1 MLSGSSLRDWIFCT
15 TIGFGSFVL
24 GVTLP
29 VLTLP
34 LMLVYPFPALFL
46 AYSAGLRSAAT
57 SIICSS
63 LLLSIFF
70 TSLQVSPFLSVVY
83 LVMFGLSGLL
93 IGILARK
100 IDQAG
105 DLLLVAILISLSCKL
120 IVTLVA
126 FRITGHNL
134 LTPDAAQMESAVLA
148 FFDSRFSMLSGGE
161 RSLLKENVSQTV
173 QYLIMLIP
181 YTVILFSAT
190 EVLVSCSL
198 ASFLAGRRGGKRF
211 FRLPPLGQWSF
222 PKNILLAL
230 VVGFICEMLASKDA
244 ELALVGQLG
253 VNLSAIART
262 LFIIQGLAVSY
273 CFMERR
279 GFPKVARVAMIIAT
293 PIITILGDILSI
305 VGIVDIGFNFRE
317 RFKGE

>member
-15 TIGFGSFVL
+15 AIGFGSFVL
-24 GVTLP
+24 GVTMP

-46 AYSAGLRSAAT
+46 AYSAGARPAIT
-57 SIICSS
+57 SIACTS
-63 LLLSIFF
+63 LLLSLLLPPI
-70 TSLQVSPFLSVVY
+70 LSVVY
-83 LVMFGLSGLL
+83 LVMFGLSGIL
-93 IGILARK
+93 IGTIARK
-100 IDQAG
+100 LDSTG
-105 DLLLVAILISLSCKL
+105 DLLLAAILISLSCKL

-126 FRITGHNL
+126 FRVTGHNL

-161 RSLLKENVSQTV
+161 RSLLRENVSQTV

-190 EVLVSCSL
+190 EVLVSCSI
-198 ASFLAGRRGGKRF
+198 ASWVAGRRGDKKF
-211 FRLPPLGQWSF
+211 FKLPPLGKWSF
-222 PKNILLAL
+222 PKNILFAL
-230 VVGFICEMLASKDA
+230 VVGFICEILASKDPQ
-244 ELALVGQLG
+244 LALMGQLG

-262 LFIIQGLAVSY
+262 LFIIQGLAVAY
-273 CFMERR
+273 WFMERR
-279 GFPKVARVAMIIAT
+279 RFPKVARVAMIIAT
-293 PIITILGDILSI
+293 PIITMLGDILSI
-305 VGIVDIGFNFRE
+305 VGIVDIGFNLRE

>member
-15 TIGFGSFVL
+15 AIGFGSFVL
-24 GVTLP
+24 GVTMP

-46 AYSAGLRSAAT
+46 AYSAGARSAVT
-57 SIICSS
+57 SIACSS
-63 LLLSIFF
+63 LLLSLLLPPI
-70 TSLQVSPFLSVVY
+70 LSIVY

-93 IGILARK
+93 IGTLARK
-100 IDQAG
+100 IDSAG
-105 DLLLVAILISLSCKL
+105 DLLLLAILISLSCKL
-120 IVTLVA
+120 IVTLAA
-126 FRITGHNL
+126 FRITGYNL

-148 FFDSRFSMLSGGE
+148 FFDSRLAMLSGGE

-181 YTVILFSAT
+181 YTIILFSAS
-190 EVLVSCSL
+190 EVLASCSL
-198 ASFLAGRRGGKRF
+198 ASFLSGRRGGKKF
-211 FRLPPLGQWSF
+211 FRLPPLGKWSF
-222 PKNILLAL
+222 PRNILLAL
-230 VVGFICEMLASKDA
+230 VVGFICEMLASKDPQ
-244 ELALVGQLG
+244 LVLVGQLG

-262 LFIIQGLAVSY
+262 LFIIQGLAVAY

-293 PIITILGDILSI
+293 PIITVLGDILSI
-305 VGIVDIGFNFRE
+305 VGIVDIGFNLRE